1 VEVNSMRARD
11 LGIPLNGRPGKWN
24 AITDVAG
31 VEVGQTTLLADAP
44 RTLRCGVTAILPAG
58 RRYDPLFAG
67 WYTFN
72 GCGEM
77 TGLPWIE
84 ESGFL
89 ESGIAITNT
98 ASIGAVR
105 DAMPGWALQHLEFNP
120 VSMRDLFWFLPVAA
134 ETNDML
140 LNGRDGSTV
149 RAEDVFHAFD
159 SASGGPVA
167 EGNTGGGTGMVC
179 HEFKGGT
186 GTASR
191 LVDIEGTTYT
201 LGALVQA
208 NYGERRTLTIAGV
221 PVGLEITDH
230 MPEVGRPW
238 PAEPGSGS
246 IIVILATDAPLLPH
260 QLKRLARRAPLGI
273 GRVGGLGTN
282 GSGDLILAFS
292 TAAPRPDGQPP
303 HLLTATLLGNAQMNG
318 LIEAV
323 AEATEEAIL
332 NALVAAETMTG
343 ADGNRVYALP
353 HERVIEIL
361 RKYGRI

>member
-1 VEVNSMRARD
+1 MRARD
-11 LGIPLNGRPGKWN
+11 LGIPFEGRPGRWN

-31 VEVGQTTLLADAP
+31 VEVGQTTLLADSP
-44 RTLRCGVTAILPAG
+44 HTLRCGVTAILPTG
-58 RRYDPLFAG
+58 RRYEPLFAG
-67 WYTFN
+67 WYSFN

-77 TGLPWIE
+77 TGTAWIE

-89 ESGIAITNT
+89 ESGIALTNT
-98 ASIGAVR
+98 ASIGSVR
-105 DAMPGWALQHLEFNP
+105 EAMPAWALVHIDFQPER
-120 VSMRDLFWFLPVAA
+120 MRDVFWFLPVAA

-140 LNGRDGSTV
+140 LNGRGGSSIHP
-149 RAEDVFHAFD
+149 EHVFNAFD
-159 SASGGPVA
+159 SARSGPVA
-167 EGNTGGGTGMVC
+167 EGSTGGGTGMVC

-191 LVDIEGTTYT
+191 LIEVDGVTYT

-208 NYGERRTLTIAGV
+208 NYGERRTLTIAGT
-221 PVGLEITDH
+221 PVGLEIPDL
-230 MPEVGRPW
+230 MPEIKNPW
-238 PAEPGSGS
+238 SPEPGSGS
-246 IIVILATDAPLLPH
+246 IIVVLATDAPLLPH

-282 GSGDLILAFS
+282 ASGDLILAFS
-292 TAAPRPDGQPP
+292 TASLQADARIP
-303 HLLTATLLGNAQMNG
+303 HLLKAEMLENAQMNTI
-318 LIEAV
+318 IEAV
-323 AEATEEAIL
+323 VCATEEAIM

-361 RKYGRI
+361 RKYNRR